1 MSNPS
6 PAVRSNRVERLLA
19 VMAAAIVA
27 LAIVAIA
34 AVIIGQ
40 AAGMQGED
48 FRSGIWTAVLIFP
61 LLGFPIGIA
70 LIIAYLIVSAGRRGR
85 QNRQERS

>member
-1 MSNPS
+1 
-6 PAVRSNRVERLLA
+6 
-19 VMAAAIVA
+19 
-27 LAIVAIA
+27 
-34 AVIIGQ
+34 
-40 AAGMQGED
+40 MQGED